1 MDRAHAKETEGRYI
15 EVGTG
20 LRSPRGEKMRTP
32 QEDLEEDCK
41 RGSQWGLKNLE

>member
-1 MDRAHAKETEGRYI
+1 MDRPHAKETKVSYR

-20 LRSPRGEKMRTP
+20 LRSVGREKMRTP

-41 RGSQWGLKNLE
+41 RGSQ